1 MSGGLLVVL
10 LVGGILGLVL
20 GLLGGGG
27 GILAV
32 PLLVALGEPVL
43 VASTMSLVIV
53 GTGAA
58 AAIIPHHRARRVDW
72 RVGLTF
78 GALGSVGAIVGAR
91 AAQSASDALLLG
103 GLAVMLV
110 IGATTMLRAAVRSRR
125 LVTSEEADVLVP
137 TSELDAPSDASNVG
151 DSLSADSGPRGT
163 AATVRMVLLASG
175 VGLITGFFGVG
186 AGFVVVPA
194 LIAAMNLPVKRA
206 TATGLV
212 VIVMN
217 SAVALAVRHSDLGPL
232 NLTFSLAA
240 ATAVFA
246 IVGALVS
253 SKIPGWVLSGAFG
266 VLMLLV
272 GGYTVVSAI
281 VAG

>member
-1 MSGGLLVVL
+1 MSGGLLVVV
-10 LVGGILGLVL
+10 LVGAILGLVL

-58 AAIIPHHRARRVDW
+58 AAIIPHHRAQRVDW

-110 IGATTMLRAAVRSRR
+110 IGATTMLRAAVKSRR
-125 LVTSEEADVLVP
+125 LITSEETDQLVP
-137 TSELDAPSDASNVG
+137 TSDLDSPDVT
-151 DSLSADSGPRGT
+151 DSESTVSQPRGT
-163 AATVRMVLLASG
+163 ASTIRMVLLASG

-232 NLTFSLAA
+232 SLTFSLAA
-240 ATAVFA
+240 ATAIFA
-246 IVGALVS
+246 IIGALVS
-253 SKIPGWVLSGAFG
+253 SRIPGWVLSGAFG
-266 VLMLLV
+266 ILMLLV
-272 GGYTVVSAI
+272 GGFTVVSAI
-281 VAG
+281 LAG